1 MRARA
6 IVALS
11 LSLAS
16 AFAAYAC
23 GNGTFND
30 KLPLYDPDGGP
41 APSEDSGTLA
51 EDAAADAS
59 SEDAQ
64 PGDGGDA
71 GPSGDATA
79 GDGASDAGAEL
90 DGGDSASPKDASP
103 KDAEND
109 AKG

>member
-71 GPSGDATA
+71 TVV
-79 GDGASDAGAEL
+79 DGASDAGAEL

-109 AKG
+109 GHG